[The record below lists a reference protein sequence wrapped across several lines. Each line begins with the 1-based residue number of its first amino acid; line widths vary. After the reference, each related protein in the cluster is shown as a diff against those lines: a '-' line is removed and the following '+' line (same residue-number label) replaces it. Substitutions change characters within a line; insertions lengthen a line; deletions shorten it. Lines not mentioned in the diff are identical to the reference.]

1 MFQEMRRKDRAL
13 SESEAREVIARSDF
27 GQLATHGSDGWPY
40 SVAINHVLE
49 NNTIYFHCAKK
60 GHKLDNIRHDSKVC
74 FSVVEE
80 CKVLPEE
87 FATRYT
93 SACAFGTAEVVDR
106 EERRRA
112 LTLLVARHCK
122 GFEKQGQEM
131 IEKEIDHPEVVA
143 IRIQHITGKAR
154 R

>member
-49 NNTIYFHCAKK
+49 NNTIYFPCAKK
-60 GHKLDNIRHDSKVC
+60 GPRLW
-74 FSVVEE
+74 
-80 CKVLPEE
+80 
-87 FATRYT
+87 
-93 SACAFGTAEVVDR
+93 
-106 EERRRA
+106 
-112 LTLLVARHCK
+112 
-122 GFEKQGQEM
+122 
-131 IEKEIDHPEVVA
+131 IEKSADVPSLCWWPDTA
-143 IRIQHITGKAR
+143 KALKSKAR